1 MNKNQYDQEA
11 ATARI
16 SLQNYVDQ
24 GNNIQ
29 SADIFIALTST
40 KLQSI
45 KVSFIEF
52 YKTKLLKGKTMDGT
66 NKYHSYKFTQHGMK
80 AWRYYQI

>member
-1 MNKNQYDQEA
+1 MSKNQYDHEA

-16 SLQNYVDQ
+16 ALRNCIGQE
-24 GNNIQ
+24 NNIQ
-29 SADIFIALTST
+29 SADDIFVTLTST

-52 YKTKLLKGKTMDGT
+52 DNTLMLLKGKMMAGVD
-66 NKYHSYKFTQHGMK
+66 KYSYQFTQHSMK
-80 AWRYYQI
+80 AW

>member
-1 MNKNQYDQEA
+1 MSKNQYDQEA

-29 SADIFIALTST
+29 SADYIFIALTST

-52 YKTKLLKGKTMDGT
+52 YKTMLLKGKTMDGT
-66 NKYHSYKFTQHGMK
+66 DKYHSYQFTQHGMK
-80 AWRYYQI
+80 ACGTIK